1 MGPTRPRRHGRVA
14 GRRCPVRYRQRCMDQ
29 DSRRLPGF
37 DAAPARCQR
46 AVSIEYPRD
55 AGDACALSGAGRRGD
70 AFALSE
76 RTSIGTRVVRK
87 VDGRWRTVA
96 VQNTDLR
103 PGRGHLAAGPT
114 VTLYARLR
122 KSWQYLHCDA
132 TPSAVS
138 VPQAKTRPPLGWP
151 TAQRLPVAASA
162 LGAQHAKNAMVS
174 TYAIR
179 IACRPG
185 TCPEP
190 SRRYEFRASGIR
202 VCSADDAGH
211 ATHGR
216 RHDGAKSTGNPDRD
230 FAAMMIPHHQGA
242 IDMAKL

>member
-1 MGPTRPRRHGRVA
+1 M
-14 GRRCPVRYRQRCMDQ
+14 
-29 DSRRLPGF
+29 
-37 DAAPARCQR
+37 
-46 AVSIEYPRD
+46 
-55 AGDACALSGAGRRGD
+55 
-70 AFALSE
+70 
-76 RTSIGTRVVRK
+76 
-87 VDGRWRTVA
+87 
-96 VQNTDLR
+96 
-103 PGRGHLAAGPT
+103 
-114 VTLYARLR
+114 R

-242 IDMAKL
+242 IDMAQAELRYGHDERLRRLAQEIVVSQAQEIARGDQHDSYRPRDCE